1 MRATGRQRLPVAP
14 ESIIIFCI
22 GIADL
27 ITTLTWVH
35 KHGAEEGNPIFRAY
49 LAMGPVWFALAK
61 IVLLICPIIILEVAN
76 RRRPRTGRWGSRFA
90 IAAYVAFYVV
100 GVFRLNP
107 DLLRPQHKHAPS
119 SYSLADMSQEQM
131 EQYAATMRW
140 MVNRERVN
148 NRRASEQAIMNTLTS
163 VQ

>member
-1 MRATGRQRLPVAP
+1 MRKSGSKSLPVAP

-27 ITTLTWVH
+27 ITTLVWVH
-35 KHGAEEGNPIFRAY
+35 RHGAEEGNPIFRAY

-61 IVLLICPIIILEVAN
+61 IVMLICPIAILELAN

-107 DLLRPQHKHAPS
+107 DLLRPQPRHDASKGIAG
-119 SYSLADMSQEQM
+119 MSPEQM
-131 EQYAATMRW
+131 EQYSQTM
-140 MVNRERVN
+140 
-148 NRRASEQAIMNTLTS
+148 Q
-163 VQ
+163 